1 MFILLL
7 IYFSLFIEILLAD
20 NEYGIELGLS
30 PKSISINKSGITPK
44 ISNASDGILYFEIKP
59 NDENSL
65 FNVTFYSGSNPNN
78 SIIERYLNLKKP
90 LIYIDSKISSI
101 NNYRMLINCSSDCN
115 YNLFYQIL
123 NHAILK
129 DNSNFS
135 LYYKDRISNKTIY
148 YKPEI
153 PDLNSNNILINVMG
167 KSIEDFPISFYY
179 GNQTIKSEK
188 NFINGKGLLITKDS
202 GITLDSTKNF
212 SIEYI
217 PLINDFITF
226 SSRIINL
233 TENIPTTEIDLLS
246 ETYVVLNK
254 NFSKECFSVKSDF
267 KDIIYLN
274 AFSKQGVNVYHVN
287 SSNYSHIFTKK
298 KIINSDYFLF
308 NLNLSKVF
316 CFNSTD
322 ENLPSSTVDFQ
333 IFFQDKIM
341 DNMDIL
347 TPILRGVEYKFFLEN
362 STMIYHR
369 LASIN
374 KNVKYTSS
382 SDFYVKL
389 KLLKGNIDFYQGNC
403 TYFPNCFIDKETL
416 NPTDDNYKLSL
427 ISNVIEDGINIG
439 EANFNLSSLKY
450 YSIIYFSNYQILP
463 TVKCNIENEEENCEY
478 TIQIMNKID
487 DLRYTQ
493 TSYGKNIY
501 KNYDYINSYSSK
513 VCYAFNVD
521 DENITSIK
529 VELNSLQGNSDL
541 KTYSDSQF
549 TNSIGNYYSLGNK
562 EYIIIDKNEKENL
575 INQYYY
581 CMKYMTNAYS
591 ISKVI
596 LKSKNE
602 TNDYISEGETEINS
616 INFKEKSKNF
626 IVVKQNI
633 SNSYFIFI
641 KAINCKLNI
650 SYNNNKVSS
659 RSAQFLDYDYT
670 KEESNLTI
678 SLDSLDSGRSN
689 ENENCIFYTGF
700 SDITKPIQI
709 NEGISYDL
717 TLSTNLKKMLFRYD
731 FYLNK
736 AKILI
741 FIDKYNTGTLKITV
755 HSANSKEYYLTDFNN
770 FKAIDID
777 VKDITAGNNLNHSV
791 IFIDIEYYE
800 EIETDINYSLEIFYS
815 EDKSPYYLPE
825 GELILDIFEGTQYF
839 YTDIKKNKYAEIV
852 INSKIYPLN
861 KLYGKIINKNQNEKY
876 SNWNNYVELPTTNSL
891 TYDYYN
897 RKFIIYENDTENCDV
912 EFGCELYIG
921 IKSSQSKFSEYSIF
935 LRYNDTIVKVPN
947 DEYLFGSLE
956 INDEEKQY
964 DYYSYTV
971 TKNINKFLIIFDTE
985 LCEIYINE
993 GKEKPSNIKYK
1004 YKIGSDV
1011 HSFEISSEN
1020 SLINKVYTIAVTPK
1034 ELNGNYKSYYR
1045 FKIVEQ
1051 SNEQI
1056 IYFIESQSEEFCEIE
1071 NDGENCF
1078 YILKYN
1084 PNNDIY
1090 NFYARNL
1097 LYMETNIINIKAK
1110 VVNAKD
1116 FELSNNKLSYFY
1128 EDDFIYNNTLNGY
1141 LNFSKD
1147 SNFNEDQFILIKLTS
1162 EHKGKI
1168 SLTSQFYPIES
1179 TDYLNPNY
1187 YKLFSYIGNTI
1198 SNKIIKFDGNE
1209 TYSIRFQFINGSKI
1223 SLIQNNS
1230 NYEIELNSEE
1240 QNNIILVDRIIGK
1253 SYESNTFKIP
1263 KTYFYYTL
1271 IGKYTQR
1278 TSDKNFDII
1287 EYGNPNYFTYFNS
1300 YNDIFPII
1308 FYLPVFH
1315 SNKNVTIYVNITNN
1329 ISSIEDFNVEVY
1341 GILTDSVSVMKA
1353 KRNLNTEFNIGAN
1366 SECEFDYDEN
1376 NAVFEFN
1383 AKDIENFNV
1392 NDTKYFYIKLD
1403 ASNDVYNLPNISL
1416 IVDTELSKEEEI
1428 SSSSKSASTSKSNSK
1443 SSSSS
1448 NKSTSNSKSKSS
1460 SSSSKEKDNSSSDS
1474 SSYEEDSVII
1484 ENPVNVEPKSY
1495 FNSILKNNEINSFL
1509 LKFYEKMT
1517 SKIKI
1522 ELSYPQDEFS
1532 ISFRA
1537 YKDSST
1543 KSYLIKDDNI
1553 NKIDSNGKTNYLIY
1567 EVTNYLGIFIQL
1579 SPKNNKNRNY
1589 RKIDDNN
1596 SELFTVKYIEYSN
1609 DDVIIYFNFTNDSIS
1624 SSSTD
1629 DNYIWSV
1636 GQINSSSDF
1645 NYDDVKY
1652 SLNLYDSKDY
1662 SSISILDSISSME
1675 PNYTFSNYSLE
1686 NSSKKVIFTINK
1698 NDISNEISI
1707 YYINI
1712 IANVTYNNDYELLS
1726 ANPISFKLISF
1737 NNEEESSSSEDS
1749 EKKSTVLIICLV
1761 ILIVI
1766 IISIVIFVF
1775 YNLKIKNKHST
1786 PHEKFDNE
1794 KYEHNNLNTEQK
1806 CININEKP
1814 DYKNLE
1820 MNNIEHPVDIE

>member
-1 MFILLL
+1 M
-7 IYFSLFIEILLAD
+7 
-20 NEYGIELGLS
+20 
-30 PKSISINKSGITPK
+30 
-44 ISNASDGILYFEIKP
+44 
-59 NDENSL
+59 EN
-65 FNVTFYSGSNPNN
+65 
-78 SIIERYLNLKKP
+78 
-90 LIYIDSKISSI
+90 
-101 NNYRMLINCSSDCN
+101 
-115 YNLFYQIL
+115 
-123 NHAILK
+123 
-129 DNSNFS
+129 
-135 LYYKDRISNKTIY
+135 
-148 YKPEI
+148 
-153 PDLNSNNILINVMG
+153 
-167 KSIEDFPISFYY
+167 
-179 GNQTIKSEK
+179 
-188 NFINGKGLLITKDS
+188 
-202 GITLDSTKNF
+202 
-212 SIEYI
+212 
-217 PLINDFITF
+217 
-226 SSRIINL
+226 
-233 TENIPTTEIDLLS
+233 
-246 ETYVVLNK
+246 
-254 NFSKECFSVKSDF
+254 
-267 KDIIYLN
+267 
-274 AFSKQGVNVYHVN
+274 
-287 SSNYSHIFTKK
+287 
-298 KIINSDYFLF
+298 
-308 NLNLSKVF
+308 
-316 CFNSTD
+316 
-322 ENLPSSTVDFQ
+322 
-333 IFFQDKIM
+333 
-341 DNMDIL
+341 
-347 TPILRGVEYKFFLEN
+347 
-362 STMIYHR
+362 
-369 LASIN
+369 
-374 KNVKYTSS
+374 
-382 SDFYVKL
+382 
-389 KLLKGNIDFYQGNC
+389 
-403 TYFPNCFIDKETL
+403 
-416 NPTDDNYKLSL
+416 
-427 ISNVIEDGINIG
+427 
-439 EANFNLSSLKY
+439 
-450 YSIIYFSNYQILP
+450 
-463 TVKCNIENEEENCEY
+463 
-478 TIQIMNKID
+478 
-487 DLRYTQ
+487 
-493 TSYGKNIY
+493 
-501 KNYDYINSYSSK
+501 
-513 VCYAFNVD
+513 
-521 DENITSIK
+521 
-529 VELNSLQGNSDL
+529 
-541 KTYSDSQF
+541 
-549 TNSIGNYYSLGNK
+549 
-562 EYIIIDKNEKENL
+562 
-575 INQYYY
+575 
-581 CMKYMTNAYS
+581 
-591 ISKVI
+591 
-596 LKSKNE
+596 
-602 TNDYISEGETEINS
+602 
-616 INFKEKSKNF
+616 
-626 IVVKQNI
+626 
-633 SNSYFIFI
+633 
-641 KAINCKLNI
+641 
-650 SYNNNKVSS
+650 
-659 RSAQFLDYDYT
+659 
-670 KEESNLTI
+670 
-678 SLDSLDSGRSN
+678 
-689 ENENCIFYTGF
+689 
-700 SDITKPIQI
+700 
-709 NEGISYDL
+709 
-717 TLSTNLKKMLFRYD
+717 
-731 FYLNK
+731 
-736 AKILI
+736 
-741 FIDKYNTGTLKITV
+741 
-755 HSANSKEYYLTDFNN
+755 
-770 FKAIDID
+770 
-777 VKDITAGNNLNHSV
+777 
-791 IFIDIEYYE
+791 
-800 EIETDINYSLEIFYS
+800 
-815 EDKSPYYLPE
+815 
-825 GELILDIFEGTQYF
+825 
-839 YTDIKKNKYAEIV
+839 
-852 INSKIYPLN
+852 
-861 KLYGKIINKNQNEKY
+861 
-876 SNWNNYVELPTTNSL
+876 
-891 TYDYYN
+891 
-897 RKFIIYENDTENCDV
+897 
-912 EFGCELYIG
+912 
-921 IKSSQSKFSEYSIF
+921 
-935 LRYNDTIVKVPN
+935 
-947 DEYLFGSLE
+947 
-956 INDEEKQY
+956 
-964 DYYSYTV
+964 
-971 TKNINKFLIIFDTE
+971 
-985 LCEIYINE
+985 
-993 GKEKPSNIKYK
+993 
-1004 YKIGSDV
+1004 
-1011 HSFEISSEN
+1011 
-1020 SLINKVYTIAVTPK
+1020 
-1034 ELNGNYKSYYR
+1034 
-1045 FKIVEQ
+1045 
-1051 SNEQI
+1051 
-1056 IYFIESQSEEFCEIE
+1056 
-1071 NDGENCF
+1071 
-1078 YILKYN
+1078 
-1084 PNNDIY
+1084 
-1090 NFYARNL
+1090 
-1097 LYMETNIINIKAK
+1097 NIINIKAK
-1110 VVNAKD
+1110 LVNAKD
-1116 FELSNNKLSYFY
+1116 FELSNNKLSFY
-1128 EDDFIYNNTLNGY
+1128 EDDFIYNNNLNGY
-1141 LNFSKD
+1141 LNFTND

-1168 SLTSQFYPIES
+1168 SLTSQFYPFPS

-1187 YKLFSYIGNTI
+1187 YKLFSCFETYSTYSTKDIN
-1198 SNKIIKFDGNE
+1198 FDGNE
-1209 TYSIRFQFINGSKI
+1209 TYSIRFQIINGSKI
-1223 SLIQNNS
+1223 NLIQNNS
-1230 NYEIELNSEE
+1230 NYTIELNKEE
-1240 QNNIILVDRIIGK
+1240 QNNIILVDK
-1253 SYESNTFKIP
+1253 YNENSSNSNTFKISSNN
-1263 KTYFYYTL
+1263 YYTL